1 MGRSSGGR
9 AATLAAEKKETCP
22 LPLKNP
28 LALQL
33 YSGRK
38 FPPLFAQLETISRC
52 GFTHVETFGPL
63 NDDPERTRR
72 QLETFGLSA
81 VSAHVDVDAIAG
93 DPAGVARAARA
104 LKIDTIV
111 APYLAPE
118 RRPRDR
124 AGWAAFG
131 AFLAEQKRHLAKEGL
146 RLVWH
151 NHDFEFAP
159 LAEGGVALE
168 YILGEDLDWEADLAW
183 VQRSGENPSAW
194 IQRYRGRIP
203 LIHVKDIAPPGENLR
218 RRWLGG
224 RGRRRPRL
232 VGAMGRMR
240 RGGRR
245 DDDRRTRQPQ
255 RLHTLRTR

>member
-1 MGRSSGGR
+1 M
-9 AATLAAEKKETCP
+9 
-22 LPLKNP
+22 PLKTP

-38 FPPLFAQLETISRC
+38 FPPLIAQLETISRC

-63 NDDPERTRR
+63 NDNSERTRR
-72 QLETFGLSA
+72 LLEAFGLSA
-81 VSAHVDVDAIAG
+81 VSAHFDLDVIAT
-93 DPAGVARAARA
+93 DPKRVARTSRT
-104 LKIDTIV
+104 LGIETIV
-111 APYLAPE
+111 APYLAPQ

-131 AFLAEQKRHLAKEGL
+131 AFLAEQKRHLAEEGL

-168 YILGEDLDWEADLAW
+168 HILGEDLDWEADLAW

-203 LIHVKDIAPPGENLR
+203 LIHAKDIAPPGENTVEDG
-218 RRWLGG
+218 WAD
-224 RGRRRPRL
+224 
-232 VGAMGRMR
+232 VGAGVLGWSALWAECVAAGAETMIAEHDNPSDFTRFARVSAAAMR
-240 RGGRR
+240 GFARAS
-245 DDDRRTRQPQ
+245 
-255 RLHTLRTR
+255 

>member
-1 MGRSSGGR
+1 MERNG
-9 AATLAAEKKETCP
+9 P

-28 LALQL
+28 FAVQL
-33 YSGRK
+33 YSGRR
-38 FPPLFAQLETISRC
+38 FPPLSAQLEIIARC
-52 GFTHVETFGPL
+52 GFTHVETYGPL
-63 NDDPERTRR
+63 NDDPEHTRR

-81 VSAHVDVDAIAG
+81 VSAHSDLDAIAS
-93 DPAGVARAARA
+93 DPGKVAGAARA

-124 AGWAAFG
+124 AGWAALG
-131 AFLAEQKRHLAKEGL
+131 AFLAEQKRQLAEEGL

-159 LAEGGVALE
+159 LAEGGVGLE

-183 VQRSGENPSAW
+183 AHRSGEDPSAW

-203 LIHVKDIAPPGENLR
+203 LIHVKDIAPPGENTVEDG
-218 RRWLGG
+218 WAD
-224 RGRRRPRL
+224 
-232 VGAMGRMR
+232 VGAGALDWSALWAECVAAGAETMIAEHDNPSDFTRFARASSAAMR
-240 RGGRR
+240 GFARVS
-245 DDDRRTRQPQ
+245 
-255 RLHTLRTR
+255 